1 MYVRSS
7 RLQFPPDQLDKAIA
21 HFKEVTVPAA
31 RQVAGFA
38 GIVMLVNRSSGDCA
52 GNTFWESG
60 DALKASEDLGSQLRT
75 QAAGAAGGKVTSV
88 ERYEIVI
95 RELAT
100 PPTSGT
106 YIRVNVGEASPAKLD
121 TLVQRMRAEALPTV
135 QGQRGFRALNL
146 GIDRESGR
154 FMIVSVWDTPEDRE
168 ASFAAIQEMRT
179 RLFADIDAKNV
190 EVAEY
195 ESVHVEFVAAAAAA
209 TAR

>member
-31 RQVAGFA
+31 RQMAGFA
-38 GIVMLVNRSSGDCA
+38 GTVMLVNRSSGDCVA
-52 GNTFWESG
+52 NTFWESR
-60 DALKASEDLGSQLRT
+60 DTLKASEDAGSRLRT
-75 QAAGAAGGKVTSV
+75 QAAGAAGGNVTSV
-88 ERYEIVI
+88 ERYENVI
-95 RELAT
+95 REMAA
-100 PPTSGT
+100 PPISGT
-106 YIRVNVGEASPAKLD
+106 YIRANVGEAAPGKLD

-135 QGQRGFRALNL
+135 QAQRGFRALNL
-146 GIDRESGR
+146 GIDRDSGR
-154 FMIVSVWDTPEDRE
+154 FAIISVWDTPEDRE
-168 ASFAAIQEMRT
+168 ASFAGIQEMRT

-195 ESVHVEFVAAAAAA
+195 ESVHVEFVAAAT